1 MYNLKRLNI
10 INQTFKLTNEIV
22 EHVYKILGQYI
33 IYIALSNNVL
43 FTRWG
48 VPFVEQIII
57 NQDEEDPLAE
67 DSTENDNLL
76 VENLQTDPSEN
87 IPSKVVSSDIVSKQV
102 VIDFKEPF
110 REDLD
115 VIKPTS
121 SKINKRSTDLSN
133 VSLIKTDET
142 VHIIPDPIKLEDVW
156 KCPEQN
162 CSFSVLE
169 KKR

>member
-1 MYNLKRLNI
+1 M
-10 INQTFKLTNEIV
+10 
-22 EHVYKILGQYI
+22 
-33 IYIALSNNVL
+33 
-43 FTRWG
+43 
-48 VPFVEQIII
+48 PFVEQIIT
-57 NQDEEDPLAE
+57 NQDEEDPLVE
-67 DSTENDNLL
+67 DSTEDVNLL
-76 VENLQTDPSEN
+76 AENILTDLSENVTPSE
-87 IPSKVVSSDIVSKQV
+87 VVSSDIVSKQV

-121 SKINKRSTDLSN
+121 SKINKRSSTDVAN
-133 VSLIKTDET
+133 VSQIKTDET